1 MTTQRSAPRP
11 AKLSPARQSAASAV
25 APAGSA
31 LADALGSSL
40 WARAMP
46 APARVRLAAEIAER
60 QVPSGGYVVRKGAPV
75 EAWIGVVDGL
85 VKIATET
92 RGGKT
97 ISFAGIPTG
106 AWFGEGSVLKDAT
119 WRYDAIA
126 LRPSRIAFMPR
137 ATFLRLLDTDLA
149 FNRFLIEQLNER
161 LAQFIGQVEHD
172 RLLPPQARVARC
184 LAALANP
191 RLIPVVGASFAISQE
206 EIGYL
211 CGLARQTVNRALKR
225 LEDARLLR
233 VEYGRVHI
241 LDLDGLRR
249 FEG

>member
-1 MTTQRSAPRP
+1 MHR
-11 AKLSPARQSAASAV
+11 
-25 APAGSA
+25 
-31 LADALGSSL
+31 ADALDDALAASL

-46 APARVRLAAEIAER
+46 APARARLAAEIAER
-60 QVPSGGYVVRKGAPV
+60 QVPAGGFVVRKGAPV

-97 ISFAGIPTG
+97 ISFAGMPTG
-106 AWFGEGSVLKDAT
+106 AWFGEGSVLKDAV

-137 ATFLRLLDTDLA
+137 ATFLRLLDTDIA
-149 FNRFLIEQLNER
+149 FNRFLLEQLNER
-161 LAQFIGQVEHD
+161 LGQFIGQVEHD
-172 RLLPPQARVARC
+172 RLLPPRGARRALPRGAGQPEAVFPWSAR
-184 LAALANP
+184 
-191 RLIPVVGASFAISQE
+191 ASRSRRRRSATS
-206 EIGYL
+206 
-211 CGLARQTVNRALKR
+211 CGLARQTRQPGA
-225 LEDARLLR
+225 EDGWRRPRLLR

>member
-1 MTTQRSAPRP
+1 MTREPSAARP
-11 AKLSPARQSAASAV
+11 PKLSPARQSG
-25 APAGSA
+25 APAPTLAEA
-31 LADALGSSL
+31 LAASL

-46 APARVRLAAEIAER
+46 APARARLAAEIVEKH
-60 QVPSGGYVVRKGAPV
+60 VPAGGFVVRKGAPV
-75 EAWIGVVDGL
+75 DAWIGVVDGL

-97 ISFAGIPTG
+97 ISFAGMPTG
-106 AWFGEGSVLKDAT
+106 AWFGEGSVLKDPA

-137 ATFLRLLDTDLA
+137 ATFLRLLDTDIA
-149 FNRFLIEQLNER
+149 FNRFLLEQLNER
-161 LAQFIGQVEHD
+161 LGQFIGQVEHD
-172 RLLPPQARVARC
+172 RLLPPEARVARC

-191 RLIPVVGASFAISQE
+191 RLFPVVGESFAISQE

-211 CGLARQTVNRALKR
+211 GGLARQTVNRALKR
-225 LEDARLLR
+225 LEDARLVR
-233 VEYGRVHI
+233 VDYGRVHI
-241 LDLDGLRR
+241 LDLDGLRG

>member
-1 MTTQRSAPRP
+1 MTREPSAPRP
-11 AKLSPARQSAASAV
+11 PKLSPARQSG
-25 APAGSA
+25 APAPTLAEA
-31 LADALGSSL
+31 LAASL

-46 APARVRLAAEIAER
+46 APARARLAAEIVEK
-60 QVPSGGYVVRKGAPV
+60 QVPAGGFVVRKGAPV
-75 EAWIGVVDGL
+75 DAWIGVVDGL

-97 ISFAGIPTG
+97 ISFAGMPTG
-106 AWFGEGSVLKDAT
+106 AWFGEGSVLKDPA

-137 ATFLRLLDTDLA
+137 ATFLRLLDTDIA
-149 FNRFLIEQLNER
+149 FNRFLLEQLNER
-161 LAQFIGQVEHD
+161 LGQFIGQVEHD
-172 RLLPPQARVARC
+172 RLLPPEARVARC

-191 RLIPVVGASFAISQE
+191 RLFPVVGESFAISQE

-211 CGLARQTVNRALKR
+211 GGLARQTVNRALKR
-225 LEDARLLR
+225 LEDARLVR
-233 VEYGRVHI
+233 VDYGRVHI
-241 LDLDGLRR
+241 LDLDGLRG